1 MTLDLVGHLDAM
13 LAGPLGVDV
22 VVGGDEG
29 RGFFDED
36 SVGVMTEGGM
46 TAQVR
51 ATTLR
56 VRTGAFPKL
65 KRSAVVVVAD
75 RGEYT
80 AESSHL
86 ENDGKETVI
95 HLARTST

>member
-1 MTLDLVGHLDAM
+1 MALDLTAHIDYM

-22 VVGGDEG
+22 VIAGDSG

-36 SVGVMTEGGM
+36 SIGVLTEGGM
-46 TAQVR
+46 DAQVR
-51 ATTLR
+51 QTTLR

-65 KRSAVVVVAD
+65 KKHAVVTVEGKGDFTAD
-75 RGEYT
+75 R
-80 AESSHL
+80 SQL

-95 HLARTST
+95 LLARTST